1 MNDSSTPKLTLD
13 ETRHVAQLARL
24 RLSEEELEAC
34 RLDLEAIL
42 DHVATLGSLDLE
54 GIEPMSH
61 PGDRT
66 NRIDP
71 DTPVASLSQDEVL
84 AIAPATEGPFI
95 AVPKVLGGD
104 GESA

>member
-1 MNDSSTPKLTLD
+1 MTDSTPTALTLD
-13 ETRHVAQLARL
+13 EARHVAKLARL
-24 RLSEEELEAC
+24 KLSEAELEAC
-34 RLDLEAIL
+34 RHDLVAIL
-42 DHVATLGSLDLE
+42 GHVATLGELDLK
-54 GIEPMSH
+54 GVEPMAH

-71 DTPVASLSQDEVL
+71 DEPEASMTTQEVL

-104 GESA
+104 EGSA